1 MYLYSSGI
9 QNLQFNFPYLRE
21 DVVCLISAVISVPL
35 YAGEGLAVTSLRLCS
50 DTANVNCVSESSGI
64 LMKINVS
71 VKILEGGQHVRVHSE
86 FIAVVKLDIL
96 LSYLKTRQLSR
107 VSGGLQ

>member
-71 VKILEGGQHVRVHSE
+71 VKILEGGSM
-86 FIAVVKLDIL
+86 
-96 LSYLKTRQLSR
+96 
-107 VSGGLQ
+107 SGGEACQGSF